1 MVEDLD
7 FTTVDF
13 EQEGDLVI
21 DFIDYANDTEGTEVT
36 VTDLVEDLAKSTVIL
51 PMAESMVANGEITVT
66 VPEAQREEV
75 LAAINNIQDAAKA
88 ETIKMILGLN

>member
-1 MVEDLD
+1 
-7 FTTVDF
+7 
-13 EQEGDLVI
+13 
-21 DFIDYANDTEGTEVT
+21 
-36 VTDLVEDLAKSTVIL
+36 
-51 PMAESMVANGEITVT
+51 MAESMVANGEITVT